1 VHKPLKS
8 GSWRLHKGHFER
20 LELYFSK
27 NNEQVD
33 SMGRKSA
40 KIAAKK
46 GASDRA
52 KAQIYT
58 RALAD
63 VFKASKSGGPDPE
76 TNFLLKVAIDRCKKF
91 NVPKD
96 NIERAIKKGQG
107 GDGAGYEDITY
118 EGYGPN
124 GIAIF
129 VEASTNNVTRTAG
142 NVRSYFNKCNGS
154 LGVNGSLEFIF
165 ERKAIYTVPAEGID
179 EDDFTLHMIDAGAE
193 DVELEDGMYE
203 VSGPMESFGAI
214 QEKLQE
220 INVTPEE
227 ATLERVPLT
236 TKEADEETKTLV
248 EKLIGLLED
257 DEDVI
262 TVYDNMEEADE

>member
-1 VHKPLKS
+1 
-8 GSWRLHKGHFER
+8 
-20 LELYFSK
+20 
-27 NNEQVD
+27 
-33 SMGRKSA
+33 MGRKSA

-52 KAQIYT
+52 KAQVYA

-63 VFKASKSGGPDPE
+63 VYRASKSGSPDPD

-107 GDGAGYEDITY
+107 SDGAGYEDITY

-124 GIAIF
+124 GVAIF
-129 VEASTNNVTRTAG
+129 VEASTDNVTRTAG
-142 NVRSYFNKCNGS
+142 NVRSYFNKCDGS

-165 ERKAIYTVPAEGID
+165 ERKAVFQIPAEGID

-193 DVELEDGMYE
+193 DVEFEEGFFE
-203 VSGPMESFGAI
+203 VKGPMEVFGAI

-227 ATLERVPLT
+227 AGLVRIPLT
-236 TKEADEETKTLV
+236 TKSIDEETRAKV
-248 EKLIGLLED
+248 DKLIGLLED

-262 TVYDNMEEADE
+262 TVYDNLEEDDE

>member
-1 VHKPLKS
+1 
-8 GSWRLHKGHFER
+8 
-20 LELYFSK
+20 
-27 NNEQVD
+27 
-33 SMGRKSA
+33 MGRKSA

-52 KAQIYT
+52 KAQVYA

-63 VFKASKSGGPDPE
+63 VYRASKSGSPDPD

-107 GDGAGYEDITY
+107 SDGAGYEDITY

-124 GIAIF
+124 GVAIF
-129 VEASTNNVTRTAG
+129 VEASTDNVTRTAG
-142 NVRSYFNKCNGS
+142 NVRSYFNKCDGS

-165 ERKAIYTVPAEGID
+165 ERKAVFEIPAEGID

-193 DVELEDGMYE
+193 DVELEEGFFE
-203 VSGPMESFGAI
+203 VKGPMEVFGAI

-227 ATLERVPLT
+227 AGLVRIPLT
-236 TKEADEETKTLV
+236 TKSVDEETRAKID
-248 EKLIGLLED
+248 KLIGLLED

-262 TVYDNMEEADE
+262 TVYDNLEDDDE